1 MKNKYLEKEK
11 IKLSYYKTVNKI
23 IIDIGSEAIMTE
35 KIRVLVV
42 DDSAFMRR
50 YISDI
55 ISKQPDMV
63 VIDWAGD
70 GESAIKKIISLKP
83 DVITLDVEMPVKNG
97 LEVLREIK
105 KISTAKVIML
115 SGLTTE
121 GSVTTVE
128 ALSIGAFDFV
138 EKPTGI
144 SFNRIY
150 DMKRDLLTKIRH
162 AYKVKNKIIKNN
174 FEKVQHADKVL
185 KNAKGQIEAIVLGAS
200 TGGPK
205 VLYDVIT
212 SLPHDMNVP
221 IFVVQHMPPGFTKA
235 FAERLDKQAN
245 LKVVEA
251 RHEEIIRP
259 GVVYIAPGGFHMI
272 VTENKIVLD
281 TSAPVHGVRPAVDK
295 LFISAAKIYKEKTLG
310 CVFTG
315 MGRDGAE
322 GVKAIKFKGGF
333 TIAQDEATSV
343 IYGMPKAAYETGCID
358 VVLPDHEIS
367 KEIIRL
373 IRSK

>member
-1 MKNKYLEKEK
+1 M
-11 IKLSYYKTVNKI
+11 I
-23 IIDIGSEAIMTE
+23 E

-55 ISKQPDMV
+55 INKEPDMV

-70 GESAIKKIISLKP
+70 GDTAIKKIILLNP

-97 LEVLREIK
+97 LEVLKEIK
-105 KISTAKVIML
+105 DITNAKIIML

-121 GSVTTVE
+121 GSATTVE

-138 EKPTGI
+138 EKPSGA
-144 SFNRIY
+144 SLNRISA
-150 DMKRDLLTKIRH
+150 MKRDLLTKIRH
-162 AYKVKNKIIKNN
+162 AYYAKVKKAVKKPVRKEQDTIKTP
-174 FEKVQHADKVL
+174 KKAT
-185 KNAKGQIEAIVLGAS
+185 GQIEAVVLGAS

-212 SLPHDMNVP
+212 KFPRDIGVP
-221 IFVVQHMPPGFTKA
+221 IFVVQHMPSGFTKA
-235 FAERLDKQAN
+235 FADRLDKQAN
-245 LKVVEA
+245 LKVVEG
-251 RHEEIIRP
+251 RHEEDIRP
-259 GVVYIAPGGFHMI
+259 GVVYIAPGGYHMI
-272 VTENKIVLD
+272 VGQGKILLD
-281 TSAPVHGVRPAVDK
+281 TSPPVHGVRPAVDK

-310 CVFTG
+310 CIFTG

-322 GVKAIKFKGGF
+322 GVKAIKAKGGF

-343 IYGMPKAAYETGCID
+343 IYGMPKAAFETGCVD
-358 VVLPDHEIS
+358 MVLPDYEIAQ
-367 KEIIRL
+367 EIVRL
-373 IRSK
+373 IKTNKQN

>member
-1 MKNKYLEKEK
+1 M
-11 IKLSYYKTVNKI
+11 S
-23 IIDIGSEAIMTE
+23 E

-55 ISKQPDMV
+55 INKEPDMV
-63 VIDWAGD
+63 VIDSAGD
-70 GESAIKKIISLKP
+70 GDTAVKKILSLNP
-83 DVITLDVEMPVKNG
+83 DVVTLDVEMPVKNG
-97 LEVLREIK
+97 LEVLMEIK
-105 KISTAKVIML
+105 SVSNAKIIML

-121 GSVTTVE
+121 GSATTVE

-138 EKPTGI
+138 EKPSGA
-144 SFNRIY
+144 SLNRIV
-150 DMKRDLLTKIRH
+150 DMKKDLLTKIRH
-162 AYKVKNKIIKNN
+162 AYNVKIKKAVKRYFKIEQPTENT
-174 FEKVQHADKVL
+174 L
-185 KNAKGQIEAIVLGAS
+185 KKARGEIEAVVLGAS

-212 SLPHDMNVP
+212 NLPQDMDVP

-245 LKVVEA
+245 LRVVEA
-251 RHEEIIRP
+251 QHEEPIKP

-272 VTENKIVLD
+272 IDQNKILLD
-281 TSAPVHGVRPAVDK
+281 TSPPVHGVRPAVDK
-295 LFISAAKIYKEKTLG
+295 LFISAAKNYEEKTLG

-322 GVKAIKFKGGF
+322 GVKAIKAKGGF
-333 TIAQDEATSV
+333 TIAQDESTSI
-343 IYGMPKAAYETGCID
+343 IYGMPKAAYETGCVD
-358 VVLPDHEIS
+358 LVLPDYQILE
-367 KEIIRL
+367 EIIRL
-373 IRSK
+373 VKPNKQN

>member
-1 MKNKYLEKEK
+1 M
-11 IKLSYYKTVNKI
+11 
-23 IIDIGSEAIMTE
+23 ME

-55 ISKQPDMV
+55 ITKEPDMV

-70 GESAIKKIISLKP
+70 GDAAIKKIKTINP

-105 KISTAKVIML
+105 KLSTAKVIML

-121 GSVTTVE
+121 GSATTVE

-138 EKPTGI
+138 EKPSGT
-144 SFNRIY
+144 SFNRISN
-150 DMKRDLLTKIRH
+150 MKRDLITKIRH
-162 AYKVKNKIIKNN
+162 AYKVKNKVIRNN
-174 FEKVQHADKVL
+174 FKKGQHNDKKL
-185 KNAKGQIEAIVLGAS
+185 KYAKGKIEAIVLGAS

-205 VLYDVIT
+205 VLYDIIT
-212 SLPHDMNVP
+212 RLPHDMVVP
-221 IFVVQHMPPGFTKA
+221 IFVVQHMPSGFTKA

-251 RHEEIIRP
+251 RHDENIKP
-259 GVVYIAPGGFHMI
+259 GVVYIAPGGFHMLI
-272 VTENKIVLD
+272 KENKIVLD
-281 TSAPVHGVRPAVDK
+281 TSPPVHGVRPSVDK

-310 CVFTG
+310 CVLTG

-322 GVKAIKFKGGF
+322 GVRAIKAKGGF

-358 VVLPDHEIS
+358 VVLADYEILEKMVS
-367 KEIIRL
+367 L
-373 IRSK
+373 IKTNE